1 MSNLRNVSSNPHI
14 RAKDTTSRIMLTVIA
29 ALLLPTAFGI
39 YNFGFRALAVIAV
52 SILSC
57 VLTEYLFEHFCHK
70 TITVGDFSAVV
81 TGLLLALNL
90 PVSVPFWIPV
100 VGGVFAIL
108 IVKML
113 FGGLGQNFMNPALA
127 GRCFLLISFTSI
139 MTDFNCDA
147 YTGATPLASL
157 KVGEGVNVMD
167 MIIGTTGGTI
177 GETSVIAIVLGACIL
192 IVTGIIDLKVP
203 GSYLLSFAGFVALF
217 TLLTGRDVSWAYVS
231 AQLAGGGLM
240 LGAFFMATDYVT
252 RPVTKKGQ
260 YIYGIFLGFLTAVF
274 RVFGAGA
281 EGVSY
286 AILLGNLLVPLIER
300 FTMPK
305 AFGKGGERS

>member
-1 MSNLRNVSSNPHI
+1 
-14 RAKDTTSRIMLTVIA
+14 
-29 ALLLPTAFGI
+29 
-39 YNFGFRALAVIAV
+39 
-52 SILSC
+52 
-57 VLTEYLFEHFCHK
+57 
-70 TITVGDFSAVV
+70 
-81 TGLLLALNL
+81 
-90 PVSVPFWIPV
+90 
-100 VGGVFAIL
+100 
-108 IVKML
+108 
-113 FGGLGQNFMNPALA
+113 
-127 GRCFLLISFTSI
+127 
-139 MTDFNCDA
+139 
-147 YTGATPLASL
+147 
-157 KVGEGVNVMD
+157 MD

-274 RVFGAGA
+274 RVSEPAQREYPMRYFSATCLFLLSSGLPCLKHSAKEA
-281 EGVSY
+281 SDHEKYVEGRGDFICQSHWSPVCC
-286 AILLGNLLVPLIER
+286 
-300 FTMPK
+300 
-305 AFGKGGERS
+305 